1 MRWTVPVPIRSF
13 AAAVIE
19 ARRCFALILPLSS
32 LAPAASSTATIT
44 AFVAGSMRHMS
55 SAWHSVQRTV
65 RNVLVKARRLLI
77 NVDQSI
83 FLAGNDDDRHF
94 QVGVALV

>member
-1 MRWTVPVPIRSF
+1 
-13 AAAVIE
+13 
-19 ARRCFALILPLSS
+19 
-32 LAPAASSTATIT
+32 
-44 AFVAGSMRHMS
+44 MRHMS